1 MSANVE
7 TMFYVRETPWHG
19 LGTRVEE
26 APTSA
31 DALRL
36 AGLDWS
42 VEGKPIYDGEG
53 RIIAGYTANTRS
65 SDGNVLGIVGQRYTI
80 VQNTDAFTFTD
91 SLISEGEVKYETAG
105 SLKGGRQIWLLAKM
119 PTEKILGDDVEP
131 YICFTNTHDG
141 TGAIRVCMTPVR
153 VVCNNTLN
161 LALSE
166 AKRHWSARHTG
177 SIQSK
182 LAEAQSTLGLAK
194 KYMEA
199 LTIEAERLV
208 DKLISD
214 AEIEAIFDKIY
225 KQEEQNQRQET
236 RFDSMKEDFFARYA
250 AEDVK
255 PFRGTKYG
263 ALMAMTDF
271 VDHRE
276 PARRTRN
283 YSENQF
289 ARIIGGHTEVD
300 QFYSALV

>member
-36 AGLDWS
+36 AGLDWT

-65 SDGNVLGIVGQRYTI
+65 SDGAVLGVVGNRYTV
-80 VQNTDAFTFTD
+80 VQNTDAFEFTD
-91 SLISEGEVKYETAG
+91 SLVGNGEVKYECAG
-105 SLKGGRQIWLLAKM
+105 SLRGGRQIWLLAKM
-119 PTEKILGDDVEP
+119 PTEKILDDAVDP
-131 YICFTNTHDG
+131 YLCFTNTHDG
-141 TGAIRVCMTPVR
+141 SGAIRVCMTPVR

-161 LALSE
+161 LALKTAS
-166 AKRHWSARHTG
+166 RSWSARHTG

-182 LAEAQSTLGLAK
+182 LAEARNTLQLANL
-194 KYMEA
+194 YMSA
-199 LTIEAERLV
+199 LVDEAERLV
-208 DKLISD
+208 DQVISE

-236 RFDSMKEDFFARYA
+236 RFNAMKADFFTRYDA
-250 AEDVK
+250 PDVK
-255 PFRGTKYG
+255 PYKGTKYG
-263 ALMAMTDF
+263 ALMAVTDF
-271 VDHRE
+271 ADHRE
-276 PARRTRN
+276 PARRTKN

-289 ARIIGGHTEVD
+289 ARIIGGHSEVD
-300 QFYSALV
+300 QFYGILA